1 MIKRFFYLGP
11 GMQLCII
18 VLVLA
23 ALCLVYI
30 AWRGLRGDRRAWTV
44 TDYFNGSTNTL
55 GPQLNLPLRA
65 TASAIFS
72 SLLR

>member
-1 MIKRFFYLGP
+1 
-11 GMQLCII
+11 MQLCII
-18 VLVLA
+18 VLALA

-30 AWRGLRGDRRAWTV
+30 AWRGLRGDRRAWRV